1 MFDESNYSFARY
13 LSSKKSVDNRALN
26 RVVWQRLQSSIAHEH
41 SGKPP
46 AILEIGAG
54 IGTMFE
60 RSLEWGLFNRA
71 YYTAIDAMSENIS
84 EARSRILG
92 WAYNFGYQVEE
103 GADDKLRLSSS
114 RSDITLKLEAGDFFD
129 FAMKN
134 QAGDVWDLIIAN
146 AFLDLVDTRRTL
158 PITLNLL
165 KPGGLLYFT
174 VNFDGATILEP
185 EIDVE
190 LDALVERLYHQ
201 TMDDRMIDGSISGDS
216 KTGRHFFE
224 IARKN
229 GVEILESGSSD
240 WTVFAGKEVYREDE
254 AYFLHFI
261 IDTMYNALKERPELD
276 LHRFKRWI
284 EERHSQIECGR
295 LVYIAHQ
302 LDFLCR
308 KADT

>member
-134 QAGDVWDLIIAN
+134 QAGHVWDLIIAN
-146 AFLDLVDTRRTL
+146 AFLDLVDTGRTL
-158 PITLNLL
+158 PITLDLL

-185 EIDVE
+185 EIDAE
-190 LDALVERLYHQ
+190 LDALVERLYHR

-240 WTVFAGKEVYREDE
+240 WTVFAGKEGYREDE

-261 IDTMYNALKERPELD
+261 IDTMYSALKERPELD

-302 LDFLCR
+302 LDFLCK

>member
-1 MFDESNYSFARY
+1 MFEESNYSFARY

-26 RVVWQRLQSSIAHEH
+26 RVVWQRLQSSIADEH
-41 SGKPP
+41 SGKSP

-60 RSLEWGLFNRA
+60 RSLEWGLFNTA

-103 GADDKLRLSSS
+103 GADDKFRLSSS

-134 QAGDVWDLIIAN
+134 QTGYVWDLIIAN
-146 AFLDLVDTRRTL
+146 AFLDLVDTVRTL
-158 PITLNLL
+158 PITLDLL

-185 EIDVE
+185 EIDAE
-190 LDALVERLYHQ
+190 LDALVERLYHR

-240 WTVFAGKEVYREDE
+240 WTVFAGKEGYREDE

-261 IDTMYNALKERPELD
+261 IDTMYSALKERPELD
-276 LHRFKRWI
+276 LHRFKRWT